1 MIFKDNN
8 LGLSRGTRSSETL
21 AGVILYPFLY
31 PLQDFTL
38 MHTIYEFEK
47 WFSNE
52 KEFLWLDLGLP
63 PAD

>member
-8 LGLSRGTRSSETL
+8 LILSRGTRSSETL
-21 AGVILYPFLY
+21 AGVILNPSLY

-47 WFSNE
+47 WLEDE

>member
-1 MIFKDNN
+1 MICEDNN

-21 AGVILYPFLY
+21 AGVILYPSLY

-38 MHTIYEFEK
+38 MHSIYEFEK
-47 WFSNE
+47 WFEDE
-52 KEFLWLDLGLP
+52 KEFHRLDLGLP